1 MQKPKD
7 SDQELVFDFIDMGL
21 RYLEGGRGNPKFKPM
36 VLWALQNI
44 PALRRMIGPPDHS
57 PNFFHFLSEKAKK
70 AIEGIATEEERK
82 KILEKI
88 LIEDKRVTSTLIRE
102 WMKENKIPLRDFES
116 TKVRLNREKVDMPE
130 EIAGDI
136 GMILFHIQSN
146 GKFIEPTKAT
156 SWTVHPEDFKE
167 MLTSASLSQ
176 ESQVLEQLKEKFYE
190 R

>member
-7 SDQELVFDFIDMGL
+7 QDQELVFDFIDMAL
-21 RYLEGGRGNPKFKPM
+21 RHLDGGRENPKFKPM

-57 PNFFHFLSEKAKK
+57 PNFFHFLSEKSKK
-70 AIEGIATEEERK
+70 ATEGVATEEERK

-116 TKVRLNREKVDMPE
+116 TKVCFNREKVGMPE

-136 GMILFHIQSN
+136 GMIFFHIQTN
-146 GKFIEPTKAT
+146 GKFIGSTKAKF
-156 SWTVHPEDFKE
+156 WTVHPKDFEK
-167 MLTSASLSQ
+167 MLDNTPSTP
-176 ESQVLEQLKEKFYE
+176 EEPDE
-190 R
+190 RTI

>member
-7 SDQELVFDFIDMGL
+7 PDQDLVFDFIDMAL
-21 RYLEGGRGNPKFKPM
+21 RHLDGGRGNPKFKPM

-70 AIEGIATEEERK
+70 AIEGVATEEERK

-102 WMKENKIPLRDFES
+102 WMKKNKIPLRDFES

-130 EIAGDI
+130 KIAGDI
-136 GMILFHIQSN
+136 GMTLFHIQTN
-146 GKFIEPTKAT
+146 GKFIGPTKAKF
-156 SWTVHPEDFKE
+156 WTVHPEDFEK
-167 MLTSASLSQ
+167 MLDDAPSTP
-176 ESQVLEQLKEKFYE
+176 EEN
-190 R
+190 